1 MGKKRVRW
9 KVSGGGGWGATGRGR
24 VGAAGQDWDLRR
36 VPGWKEGEVGLPGGR
51 GREATAGVLVPG
63 VLLCGKL
70 RDF

>member
-1 MGKKRVRW
+1 M
-9 KVSGGGGWGATGRGR
+9 
-24 VGAAGQDWDLRR
+24 GAAGQDWDLRR
-36 VPGWKEGEVGLPGGR
+36 VPGWKEREVGLPR